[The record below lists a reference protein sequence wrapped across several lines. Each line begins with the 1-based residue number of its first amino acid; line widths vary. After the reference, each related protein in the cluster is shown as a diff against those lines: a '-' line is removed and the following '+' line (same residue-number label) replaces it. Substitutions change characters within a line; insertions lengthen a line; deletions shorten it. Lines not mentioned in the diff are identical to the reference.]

1 VWLNPFGQTIQL
13 LESGQLKPSVL
24 ITHRL
29 PLSEL
34 SRGIE
39 LMRAGEAMKVLVEV

>member
-1 VWLNPFGQTIQL
+1 VAQSIWTDYPTIG
-13 LESGQLKPSVL
+13 ERAVKTSVL

-39 LMRAGEAMKVLVEV
+39 LMRASEAMKVLVEV